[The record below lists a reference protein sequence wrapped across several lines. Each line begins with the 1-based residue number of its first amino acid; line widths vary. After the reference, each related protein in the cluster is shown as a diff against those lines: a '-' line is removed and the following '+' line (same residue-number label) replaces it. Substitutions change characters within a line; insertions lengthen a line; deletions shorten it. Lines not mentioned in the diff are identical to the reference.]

1 MSTQDKL
8 ISPYGGS
15 LVNLIVGGAER
26 AELVARAK
34 ELPSIQLAA
43 RAMCDLELMAVGA
56 LSPLKTFLGEA
67 DYRSVL
73 ETMRLSD
80 GTLYPI
86 PVTLPVS
93 DLTGIAVG
101 KGLAIRHAKNNVI
114 AVMDVEEIYEADW
127 KEEARLVCGTV
138 DAEHPLVSEM
148 SSWGKYRLSGRLRV
162 VQLLLHPDF
171 PELRRTPTE
180 VREVLAGLAN
190 PNVVAFQTR
199 NPMHRAHEEL
209 TKRAAAAARAT
220 LLLHPAVGMTKP
232 GDVDHYTRV
241 RTYKTLVENYY
252 AKSNTVLSLLPL
264 AMRMAGPREA
274 VWHAIVRRNY
284 GANHMIIG
292 RDHAGPGKDSHGKPF
307 YGPNDARELVAKFE
321 PETGVKGLAYEE
333 MVFLPEE
340 DRYEEVTQIPAG
352 ARALSISG
360 TEVREKYLA
369 KGVELPRWF
378 TRPETAAI
386 LANAY
391 PPLHKHGFCIWFTG
405 LPSAGKSTIAEIL
418 TVLLMEHG
426 RQVSLLD
433 GDVVRTHLSKGLGF
447 SREDRDTNIVRIG
460 YVASEIAR
468 QGGAVICAAVS
479 PYRATR
485 NQVRAMMPAGHFLE
499 TFVDTPV
506 AVCEQRDVKGF
517 YAKARAGEIKDFT
530 GVNDPYEPPSSPEIR
545 VETGT
550 VTAEENARIIIR
562 YLQSRGFILNVKA
575 YRDAPPA
582 EVGEQAAVEAS
593 V

>member
-1 MSTQDKL
+1 MSVQDIL
-8 ISPYGGS
+8 ISPYGGA
-15 LVNLIVGGAER
+15 LVNLMADDAER
-26 AELVARAK
+26 EGLVRRVK
-34 ELPSIQLAA
+34 GLPSIQLSP

-56 LSPLKTFLGEA
+56 LSPLRGFMGQA

-73 ETMRLSD
+73 ETMRLAG

-93 DLTGIAVG
+93 SLDGIQEG
-101 KGLAIRHAKNNVI
+101 KGVAIRHAKNNLI
-114 AVMDVEEIYEADW
+114 AVMDVEEIFEADPR
-127 KEEARLVCGTV
+127 EEARLVCGT
-138 DAEHPLVSEM
+138 DDDEHPLVAEM
-148 SSWGKYRLSGRLRV
+148 KAWGKYRLCGPLHV

-171 PELRRTPTE
+171 PELRRTPVQ
-180 VREVLAGLAN
+180 VRSRLAEMGN

-209 TKRAAAAARAT
+209 TKRAADEARAT
-220 LLLHPAVGMTKP
+220 LLIHPVVGMTKP

-252 AKSNTVLSLLPL
+252 DGGKTVLSLLPL
-264 AMRMAGPREA
+264 AMRMAGPREC
-274 VWHAIVRRNY
+274 VWHAIIRRNY
-284 GANHMIIG
+284 GANHLVVG
-292 RDHAGPGKDSHGKPF
+292 RDHAGPGKDSRGHSF
-307 YGPNDARELVAKFE
+307 YGPYEARELLTRHQEEV
-321 PETGVKGLAYEE
+321 GVHALAYDE
-333 MVFLPEE
+333 MVYLPEE
-340 DRYEEVTQIPAG
+340 DRYEEATRVPAG
-352 ARALSISG
+352 TRTLSLSG

-369 KGVELPRWF
+369 PGIDLPRWF
-378 TRPETAAI
+378 TRAETAAI

-447 SREDRDTNIVRIG
+447 SREDRDTNILRIG
-460 YVASEIAR
+460 YVASEIAHH
-468 QGGAVICAAVS
+468 GGAVICAAVS

-485 NQVRAMMPAGHFLE
+485 NQVRSIMRPGHFIE

-517 YAKARAGEIKDFT
+517 YAKARAGEIRDFT
-530 GVNDPYEPPSSPEIR
+530 GVNDPYEPPVNPEIR
-545 VETGT
+545 LETGD
-550 VTAEENARIIIR
+550 VTAEENARLIVR
-562 YLQSRGFILNVKA
+562 YLESRGFLLNEKA
-575 YRDAPPA
+575 YRDGPP
-582 EVGEQAAVEAS
+582 EQAAVGDAGGAS
-593 V
+593 